1 MEDRGESRNLDD
13 FAAVNRE
20 VWQNFPRKTVR
31 TSNKMEVKIHKFV
44 RQLNISYVQWRYH
57 GICHAYVAA
66 TVKRRIGVDW
76 YTNYV

>member
-44 RQLNISYVQWRYH
+44 RQLNISYDA
-57 GICHAYVAA
+57 ITAYV
-66 TVKRRIGVDW
+66 TRMWRPP
-76 YTNYV
+76 